1 MLVCEEDEL
10 QFMTTQAYRSDM
22 CLRVR
27 RQKLGGGGGWL
38 GGVAF
43 PEREAEVGA

>member
-1 MLVCEEDEL
+1 MVVREEEEL
-10 QFMTTQAYRSDM
+10 EFMTTQAYRSDM
-22 CLRVR
+22 CLRVQG
-27 RQKLGGGGGWL
+27 QKLRGGSGWL